1 MTIHTMAQRSD
12 EWFAIRRGKFTA
24 SDFDALMPAK
34 SKPLDSWTDA
44 QMKIVYRVA
53 AERMTEPMQDA
64 SRVSASMQWGIET
77 EDEARAAY
85 EMETG
90 QEVKQVGFFELDE
103 WVGCSPD
110 GLIGKKEGL
119 EIKCP
124 NSETHMR
131 YMTEGNISEDYWFQ
145 IQGSLWITGR
155 EIWRCVSFDPRFKEE
170 YQLHICNCFRYEQDI
185 DRLKTRL
192 EDAIAKAQHI
202 LGER

>member
-1 MTIHTMAQRSD
+1 MTIHTMPQRSE
-12 EWFAIRRGKFTA
+12 EWFAVRRGKFTA

-44 QMKIVYRVA
+44 QMKVVYRVA
-53 AERMTEPMQDA
+53 ADRMTNPVPDA

-90 QEVKQVGFFELDE
+90 QEVQQVGFIELDE
-103 WVGCSPD
+103 WIGCSPD
-110 GLIGKKEGL
+110 GLIGETEGL

-131 YMTEGNISEDYWFQ
+131 YMAEGSISEDYWFQ
-145 IQGSLWITGR
+145 IQGSLWITQR
-155 EIWRCVSFDPRFKEE
+155 EIWHTVSFDPRFKEE
-170 YQLHICNCFRYEQDI
+170 YQLHICNCARYEQDI
-185 DRLKTRL
+185 ERLKTRL
-192 EDAIAKAQHI
+192 EYAIAKAQHI
-202 LGER
+202 LGEE